1 MDPFSAAILGLVQ
14 ALTEFLPVSS
24 SGHLVLAHRVL
35 DVTNQTGIAADAFAV
50 AVHFGT
56 LLSVCIVFWPDILA
70 LLRSVCRTIRKPFA
84 IPGQWRDDADF
95 RLTAAI
101 VLGCIPAGVVGLL
114 FKDQLEAAFHDATLV
129 CWALICTG
137 FVLLATRFARVGEGS
152 VGLGHA
158 CLIGLAQAV
167 AIIPGVSRSGS
178 TIAMAMF
185 LRIEREQAAKYSFL
199 LSLPVIAGASGLK
212 AMDLSTQ
219 SLPQGTWLSLGLGA
233 LVAFVVGIGAL
244 KMLMVVVKR
253 GAFSHFGWYCIALG
267 GIGLFYV

>member
-1 MDPFSAAILGLVQ
+1 VDPLSAAILGLVQ

-35 DVTNQTGIAADAFAV
+35 DVSSQKGLAADAFAV

-56 LLSVCIVFWPDILA
+56 LLSVFIVFWPDISA
-70 LLRSVCRTIRKPFA
+70 LFRSVGRAARKPFSVKS
-84 IPGQWRDDADF
+84 QWRDDPDL
-95 RLTAAI
+95 RLTTAI
-101 VLGCIPAGVVGLL
+101 LVGCIPAGFVGLL
-114 FKDQLEAAFHDATLV
+114 FKDQLEAAFHAPTLV
-129 CWALICTG
+129 CWALVGTG
-137 FVLLATRFARVGEGS
+137 CVLLTTRFARSGHGS
-152 VGLGHA
+152 VGLGSA

-185 LRIEREQAAKYSFL
+185 LGIEREQAAKYSFL

-212 AMDLSTQ
+212 AMELGAQ
-219 SLPQGTWLSLGLGA
+219 SLPEGTWFSLGLGA

-244 KMLMVVVKR
+244 KVLMVVVKR
-253 GAFSHFGWYCIALG
+253 GAFSHFGWYCIAVG
-267 GIGLFYV
+267 TVGLMYV